1 MRPARGADPFAMTPD
16 SHRNAD
22 RALKSLQSLPG
33 VGPSIA
39 ADLARLG
46 YREPEDLCGEN
57 ADAMFIRLQKLTGMR
72 QDPMVL
78 DAFRC
83 AVHSASSLEHDAE
96 LVKPWVWSRL
106 RAPRKEVALEEVG

>member
-1 MRPARGADPFAMTPD
+1 MTPD
-16 SHRNAD
+16 TARSPD

-46 YREPEDLCGEN
+46 YREPEDLAGED
-57 ADAMFIRLQKLTGMR
+57 ADVMYAQLQALTGLR
-72 QDPMVL
+72 QDVLVL

-83 AVHSASSLEHDAE
+83 AVNSASSLEHDRE
-96 LVKPWVWSRL
+96 LIKPWAWARL
-106 RAPRKEVALEEVG
+106 RDRRVEVALEEVG

>member
-1 MRPARGADPFAMTPD
+1 MLAGAGADPGTMTAEPMR
-16 SHRNAD
+16 SAD

-57 ADAMFIRLQKLTGMR
+57 PDRMFERLVQLTGLG
-72 QDPMVL
+72 QHPMVL

-106 RAPRKEVALEEVG
+106 RSVRQEVALEEVG

>member
-1 MRPARGADPFAMTPD
+1 MTPD
-16 SHRNAD
+16 SLRSPD

-46 YREPEDLCGEN
+46 YREPEDLCGEFPER
-57 ADAMFIRLQKLTGMR
+57 MFARLEELTGMR
-72 QDPMVL
+72 QDPLVL

-83 AVHSASSLEHDAE
+83 AVHSASSLEHHPE
-96 LVKPWVWSRL
+96 LIKPWVWARL
-106 RAPRKEVALEEVG
+106 RTTREEGALEEAG

>member
-1 MRPARGADPFAMTPD
+1 MTP
-16 SHRNAD
+16 STSRSPD

-33 VGPSIA
+33 IGPSLA

-46 YREPEDLCGEN
+46 YREPEDLAGEDP
-57 ADAMFIRLQKLTGMR
+57 DAMFEQLQRITGIRQHPL
-72 QDPMVL
+72 VL

-96 LVKPWVWSRL
+96 LIKPWVWARL
-106 RAPRKEVALEEVG
+106 RYTPPPAAFEECG